1 MISDL
6 KNADLCYVK
15 LPEVIY
21 TYQHRSYVNPAWFIS
36 GEVSSSS
43 GRGALRD
50 DALVEFVVGRKGADM
65 VVQSAD
71 VKWRSERCI
80 NYIGPCEYLLYTGL

>member
-1 MISDL
+1 M
-6 KNADLCYVK
+6 
-15 LPEVIY
+15 IY
-21 TYQHRSYVNPAWFIS
+21 TYQHRSYANPAWFIS

-71 VKWRSERCI
+71 VK
-80 NYIGPCEYLLYTGL
+80 